1 MSETALKKPRSGS
14 RKPIQ
19 SVNRALTLL
28 ETLAAEN
35 GEASL
40 QTLSRKAGL
49 NASTA
54 HRLLRALQ
62 SHGLVQ
68 QNATTRHYRLGLKLL
83 QLAWAVRSQLDLRKL
98 ARSWLERLAVQSG
111 ETANLAIREGSAA
124 VYIDQVASSHP
135 IRAFTQVGARV
146 PLYCTGVGKVLLAH
160 MPDDEA
166 APFFDDRLIAYTPQ
180 TIIDPVQLQD
190 EIARVRAQGWAPD
203 GEEMQQEV
211 RCIAAPVFDDQ
222 SRVVAALSIA
232 GPAQRMGAGRVQELV
247 PIVKHAARDVSL
259 ALGWP
264 ANHLEGVP

>member
-1 MSETALKKPRSGS
+1 MSEAAAKKPRGGS

-19 SVNRALTLL
+19 SVDRALTLL

-35 GEASL
+35 GETSL

-49 NASTA
+49 NTSTA

-62 SHGLVQ
+62 SHDLVQ

-83 QLAWAVRSQLDLRKL
+83 ELAWAVRSQLDLRQRARPSLEHL
-98 ARSWLERLAVQSG
+98 ARQSG

-124 VYIDQVASSHP
+124 VYLDQAASSQP

-146 PLYCTGVGKVLLAH
+146 PLYCTGVGKVLLAY
-160 MPDDEA
+160 MAPDEVLA
-166 APFFDDRLIAYTPQ
+166 FLAQKLVGYTPQ
-180 TIIDPVQLQD
+180 TITDPAQLQD
-190 EIARVRAQGWAPD
+190 EITRTRGQGWALD
-203 GEEMQQEV
+203 GEEMEQDV

-222 SRVVAALSIA
+222 GRVVAALSIA
-232 GPAQRMGAGRVQELV
+232 GPAQRMGVGRIEDLV
-247 PIVKHAARDVSL
+247 PIVKRAAQDVSI

-264 ANHLEGVP
+264 ASHADVIR

>member
-1 MSETALKKPRSGS
+1 MSEAAPKKPRSGS

-19 SVNRALTLL
+19 SVDRALTLL
-28 ETLAAEN
+28 EILAAEN
-35 GEASL
+35 GETSL

-68 QNATTRHYRLGLKLL
+68 QNAATRHYRLGLKLL
-83 QLAWAVRSQLDLRKL
+83 ELAWTVRSQLDLRQL
-98 ARSWLERLAVQSG
+98 ARASLERLAVQSG

-146 PLYCTGVGKVLLAH
+146 PLHCTGVGKVLLAY

-166 APFFDDRLIAYTPQ
+166 APFLDHKLVAYTPQ
-180 TIIDPVQLQD
+180 TITDATQLQD

-222 SRVVAALSIA
+222 SRVVAAMSIA
-232 GPAQRMGAGRVQELV
+232 GPAQRMGVGRVQDLV
-247 PIVKHAARDVSL
+247 PIVKQAACDVSL

-264 ANHLEGVP
+264 ASHVDVIP